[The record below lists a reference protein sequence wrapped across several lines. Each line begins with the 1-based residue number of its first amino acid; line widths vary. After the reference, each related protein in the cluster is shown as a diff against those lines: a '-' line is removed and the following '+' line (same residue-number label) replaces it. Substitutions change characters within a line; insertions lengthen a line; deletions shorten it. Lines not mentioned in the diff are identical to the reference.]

1 MILDSAENP
10 IENQQNF
17 SPGSERQSSDW
28 DVRNAP
34 KNYLWLVLTQ
44 GGSVIFAFAAVWL
57 LTRVFGSQG
66 YGGIVAVIAASQI
79 AQVCV
84 NWTSFSLVRF
94 GVDEFVETQKIAR
107 VFWVRFSILAV
118 NIVLAFLIA
127 KLWYPDV
134 AASFNFLP
142 ETYWLVFAHFVSLA
156 LWNHVQLSL
165 QGAKMARVQGFLL
178 MLERV
183 AILASL
189 LFCWYID
196 KLYIST
202 AILCYIASSFGATL
216 IGLYILRGYIWS
228 RFTVDFDFYKK
239 IIVFSL
245 PLLPVTLFG
254 YFSGQSIDA
263 VFISHFLS
271 TSDLGVYS
279 VAVQMNG
286 ILLQVP
292 TLANSLLIPLFVT
305 LEKENQTHKIQ
316 RFFQDVL
323 PSMSLVW
330 CMLCSLAGFV
340 GYYTLPYIFGAQFA
354 GAVTPLWILVAAAAV
369 AFPVLAGY
377 SALSQAISAT
387 YISMFGAIFAASA
400 NLALN
405 FLLIPRFGML
415 GCAWATVIAYS
426 VSVACFGFFLR
437 RTGKISLSW
446 IVYSILPALVG
457 AVTFTA
463 TETAYWSLLACM
475 AAAVVVTYTQ
485 RESIKLAF
493 YFMKGSMG
501 K

>member
-10 IENQQNF
+10 IENPQNF

-34 KNYLWLVLTQ
+34 KNYLSLLLTQ

-66 YGGIVAVIAASQI
+66 YGGIVGVIAASQV

-94 GVDEFVETQKIAR
+94 GVDEFVETQKISKI
-107 VFWVRFSILAV
+107 FWVRFTILV
-118 NIVLAFLIA
+118 INIALAFLIA
-127 KLWYPDV
+127 KLWYPTL

-142 ETYWLVFAHFVSLA
+142 ETYYLVFAHFVSLA
-156 LWNHVQLSL
+156 LWTHVQLSL
-165 QGAKMARVQGFLL
+165 QGAKMARIQGFLL
-178 MLERV
+178 MIERV
-183 AILASL
+183 GILAAL
-189 LFCWYID
+189 LFFLSIG
-196 KLYIST
+196 KLYISS
-202 AILCYIASSFGATL
+202 AILCYVASSFGAML
-216 IGLYILRGYIWS
+216 IGLYFLRSYIWS

-239 IIVFSL
+239 VIVYSL
-245 PLLPVTLFG
+245 PLLPFTLVG

-263 VFISHFLS
+263 VFISRFLS

-286 ILLQVP
+286 ILLQLP
-292 TLANSLLIPLFVT
+292 TLANSLLIPLFIT
-305 LEKENQTHKIQ
+305 LEKENQTHKTQ
-316 RFFQDVL
+316 RFFKDVL
-323 PSMSLVW
+323 PSLSLVW
-330 CMLCSLAGFV
+330 CVLCSLAGFV
-340 GYYTLPYIFGAQFA
+340 GYYTIPHIFGAQFA
-354 GAVTPLWILVAAAAV
+354 GAVAPWWILVTAAAV

-377 SALSQAISAT
+377 SALSHAISAT
-387 YISMFGAIFAASA
+387 YISMFGAIFAACT
-400 NLALN
+400 NIVFN
-405 FLLIPRFGML
+405 FVLIPKYGMI

-446 IVYSILPALVG
+446 IAYSILPALVG
-457 AVTFTA
+457 AITFTT
-463 TETAYWSLLACM
+463 TETAYWSLLACI
-475 AAAVVVTYTQ
+475 AAAGVVTFMQ
-485 RESIKLAF
+485 KASIGQAL
-493 YFMKGSMG
+493 YFMKNSMG